1 MFTRGQA
8 SIDES
13 PAVPRQSKSAVIEGA
28 WQAHNDGR
36 RYYAP
41 KFNSPE
47 QRRGA
52 LADLGEGPVGNWAEL
67 IEAVE
72 DYGFELV
79 QWSTARNPQGH
90 VCAYPVFRKV
100 HF

>member
-1 MFTRGQA
+1 MFTKGQA
-8 SIDES
+8 SSDEK
-13 PAVPRQSKSAVIEGA
+13 PAVAVTKNLQIVEGA
-28 WQAHNDGR
+28 WQARNDGR
-36 RYYAP
+36 RYYTP

-52 LADLGEGPVGNWAEL
+52 LADLGEGPVGNWSQL

-72 DYGFELV
+72 DQGFELF

-90 VCAYPVFRKV
+90 VCAYPVFRRV
-100 HF
+100 